1 MKRVVFVA
9 VDVLKKLVVVVA
21 VVHNLLFECPIYA
34 LLRSRHIPD
43 SVNEN
48 DYQKYLVR
56 VLNDES
62 QENILNLVTFLF
74 YALKLRPLHS

>member
-1 MKRVVFVA
+1 MPFLFNKTKQTNKQNKTKNEKRN
-9 VDVLKKLVVVVA
+9 
-21 VVHNLLFECPIYA
+21 NLLFECPIYA

-62 QENILNLVTFLF
+62 QEI
-74 YALKLRPLHS
+74 